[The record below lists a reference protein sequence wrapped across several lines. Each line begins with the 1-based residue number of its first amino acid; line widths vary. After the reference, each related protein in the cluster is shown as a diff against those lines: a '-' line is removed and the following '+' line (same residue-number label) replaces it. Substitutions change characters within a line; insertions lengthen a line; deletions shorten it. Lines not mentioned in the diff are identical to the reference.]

1 MMSRSRQALN
11 ILILLWALITLPA
24 GCAGLGESLNPPQMK
39 ISNIQVREIRPFEAV
54 FEVRLRAFNTNE
66 AVIDIKGI
74 KCELEING
82 RRFATGVSNT
92 RTEIPPYQTAT
103 IPIDVYSSVL
113 DLIRGLPGLGE
124 KKERLRYTLKGHV
137 RVEGGFLVPSIIP
150 FRFEGELSLKEISG
164 SKE

>member
-1 MMSRSRQALN
+1 MMSLSRQTLN
-11 ILILLWALITLPA
+11 ILISLLALISLSA
-24 GCAGLGESLNPPQMK
+24 GCAGLGESLKPPQMN
-39 ISNIQVREIRPFEAV
+39 ISNIQVREIRPFEVV
-54 FEVRLRAFNTNE
+54 FQVRLRAFNTNDT
-66 AVIDIKGI
+66 AIDIKGM

-113 DLIRGLPGLGE
+113 DIVKGLPGLGE
-124 KKERLRYTLKGHV
+124 KERLRYTLKGHV
-137 RVEGGFLVPSIIP
+137 RVEGGFLVPSVIP

-164 SKE
+164 SKK